1 MKQKLLTIVLLLGVF
16 ISNAQT
22 IREYSVVM
30 RSNVG
35 TAVMWDNVSL
45 RIFGF
50 APTLASAPLLPG
62 VTLYAEEGDSVFI
75 NAAAISQGD
84 EHTIHLHGLDV
95 DTRNDGDPMTSHPI
109 GHLQTR
115 TYKFYAEHAGTYTYH
130 CHVDDVVHVQMGMY
144 GLVIVKPK
152 GGLKTAWTNGPAY
165 DKEFAWLTSEIDR
178 AWHDSIPKMIGDTL
192 RVPKY
197 KPDYFLINGKSEQ
210 QIENDDAIKIDGSP
224 LDHLYVRVSNIGY
237 YYNRVVFPPE
247 LNAVLIDSD
256 GRPLPKSIRKD
267 TIVVMPGERYGVMLN
282 PTALYTGKIAVGY
295 ANMNT
300 NVIENVQQVSVNIH
314 EPSAIKENDALERMI
329 AIYPNPAIDEFYIT
343 SSTSE
348 INNIEVELINSLGQ
362 RVIKSNLKIDLSPSL
377 LNTENLPS
385 GIYQV
390 RIHHKNIII
399 NKKLVVT
406 KP

>member
-1 MKQKLLTIVLLLGVF
+1 MKQKLLTILLLLGIFV
-16 ISNAQT
+16 SNAQIT
-22 IREYSVVM
+22 REYSVVM

-35 TAVMWDNVSL
+35 TAVMWDNVSF

-50 APTLASAPLLPG
+50 APSLSSPPLLPG
-62 VTLYAEEGDSVFI
+62 VTLYAEEGDSVHI

-84 EHTIHLHGLDV
+84 EHTVHLHGLDV

-144 GLVIVKPK
+144 GLIIVKAK

-178 AWHDSIPKMIGDTL
+178 SWHDTIPKMIGDTL
-192 RVPKY
+192 LVPKY

-210 QIENDDAIKIDGSP
+210 QIENDASIHVDGTP
-224 LDHLYVRVSNIGY
+224 MEHLYVRIANIGY
-237 YYNRVVFPPE
+237 YYNRAVFPKE
-247 LNAVLIDSD
+247 LNAILIDSD
-256 GRPLPKSIRKD
+256 GRPLPKAIKTD
-267 TIVVMPGERYGVMLN
+267 TVIVMPGERYGVMLN
-282 PTALYTGKIAVGY
+282 PTALFTGKIDMDY

-300 NVIENVQQVSVNIH
+300 NVIENTQHVPVNIH
-314 EPSAIKENDALERMI
+314 DPSGIKENEELERMI
-329 AIYPNPAIDEFYIT
+329 SIFPNPAANELFIT
-343 SSTSE
+343 ATTTE
-348 INNIEVELINSLGQ
+348 IQTIELELINSLGQ
-362 RVIKSNLKIDLSPSL
+362 QVGKYNIKPDLSPSVL
-377 LNTENLPS
+377 STADLPG

-390 RIHHKNIII
+390 RIRYKNAFI
-399 NKKLVVT
+399 NKKLVIT
-406 KP
+406 K